1 MASEWRLAKLGDII
15 KIEHGWP
22 FKSDLYSDDLT
33 GKPIVV
39 SIGNFN
45 YTGGFRFG
53 STLSKEYRGE
63 YPAQYDLNP
72 GEILLVM
79 TCQTAGGEILGIPA
93 RVPDDGRRYLHN
105 QRLGKVVI
113 KRPMEVIPDFLYFLF
128 LTPAFNRELVNSA
141 TGTKIL
147 HTAPSRI
154 ETFQFRLPPP
164 HEQHAIAHI
173 LGTLDD
179 KIELNRKRN
188 ETLEAMA
195 RALFQSWF
203 VDFDPVRAK
212 AAVRREHP
220 RWTDAE
226 VCRAALPTLA
236 PEIAA
241 IFPDSYE
248 NSALGDIPKGW
259 RVGSLSDVAF
269 LNPESWSR
277 TTKPEIIRYI
287 DLANTKWGRIEAI
300 AVYSKE
306 DAPSRAQRV
315 LRCGDTIVGTVR
327 PGNGSYALIAE
338 DGLTGSTGFA
348 VLRPRK
354 SECCEFTYLT
364 ATAQDNIESLAH
376 LADGGAYP
384 AVRPEVVIAKQIVMP
399 PDAVIANFAKLTE
412 PLISRLAQGERESNT
427 LAALRDTLLPKL
439 ISGELRLKSVEHFI
453 ESVG

>member
-1 MASEWRLAKLGDII
+1 MASEWKCHDVADLIAKSQLVIGD
-15 KIEHGWP
+15 G
-22 FKSDLYSDDLT
+22 
-33 GKPIVV
+33 
-39 SIGNFN
+39 
-45 YTGGFRFG
+45 
-53 STLSKEYRGE
+53 YRAKNDE
-63 YPAQYDLNP
+63 
-72 GEILLVM
+72 
-79 TCQTAGGEILGIPA
+79 
-93 RVPDDGRRYLHN
+93 
-105 QRLGKVVI
+105 LGKVGLPFALAGNINNGFQFADADRFPVQNLGQI
-113 KRPMEVIPDFLYFLF
+113 GNKVSQSGDVVFTSKGTVGRFAFVKPDTHNFVYSPQLCFWRSLNPDFIDPRYLYYWMLGPEFYVQF
-128 LTPAFNRELVNSA
+128 KGVSGQTDMAEYVSLTDQRRMRITIPKPA
-141 TGTKIL
+141 
-147 HTAPSRI
+147 
-154 ETFQFRLPPP
+154 
-164 HEQHAIAHI
+164 EQQAIAHI

-179 KIELNRKRN
+179 KIELNRKMN

-220 RWTDAE
+220 RWTDSE
-226 VCRAALPTLA
+226 VCRAALPTLS

-241 IFPDSYE
+241 LFPDSFE
-248 NSALGDIPKGW
+248 PSALGDIPKGW
-259 RVGSLSDVAF
+259 RVGSLSDVAL

-287 DLANTKWGRIEAI
+287 DLANTKWGRIEATT
-300 AVYSKE
+300 VYSKE

-327 PGNGSYALIAE
+327 PGNGSYALVAE

-354 SECCEFTYLT
+354 SEYREFVYLT
-364 ATAQDNIESLAH
+364 ATAEENIESLAH

-384 AVRPEVVIAKQIVMP
+384 AVRSEVVTAKQIVMP
-399 PDAVIANFAKLTE
+399 PDAALANFAKLTE
-412 PLISRLAQGERESNT
+412 SFISRLAEGERESDT

-439 ISGELRLKSVEHFI
+439 ISGEIRLKSVEHFI

>member
-173 LGTLDD
+173 LGTLDE
-179 KIELNRKRN
+179 KIELNRKMN

-195 RALFQSWF
+195 RALF
-203 VDFDPVRAK
+203 
-212 AAVRREHP
+212 
-220 RWTDAE
+220 
-226 VCRAALPTLA
+226 
-236 PEIAA
+236 
-241 IFPDSYE
+241 
-248 NSALGDIPKGW
+248 
-259 RVGSLSDVAF
+259 
-269 LNPESWSR
+269 
-277 TTKPEIIRYI
+277 
-287 DLANTKWGRIEAI
+287 
-300 AVYSKE
+300 
-306 DAPSRAQRV
+306 
-315 LRCGDTIVGTVR
+315 
-327 PGNGSYALIAE
+327 
-338 DGLTGSTGFA
+338 
-348 VLRPRK
+348 
-354 SECCEFTYLT
+354 
-364 ATAQDNIESLAH
+364 
-376 LADGGAYP
+376 
-384 AVRPEVVIAKQIVMP
+384 
-399 PDAVIANFAKLTE
+399 
-412 PLISRLAQGERESNT
+412 
-427 LAALRDTLLPKL
+427 
-439 ISGELRLKSVEHFI
+439 
-453 ESVG
+453 